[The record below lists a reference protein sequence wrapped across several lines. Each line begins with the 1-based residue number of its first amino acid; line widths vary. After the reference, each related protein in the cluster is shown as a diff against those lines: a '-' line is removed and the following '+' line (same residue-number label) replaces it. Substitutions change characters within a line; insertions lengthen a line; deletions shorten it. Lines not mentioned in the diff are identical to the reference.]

1 MPVTKREAHYG
12 SPKELINYI
21 LDEKHDG
28 EKVGQ
33 VSSINCNPETALLEF
48 RDIQRKYNM
57 KGSRVAYHII
67 QSFSPKDDITE
78 EQANEIG
85 KRLCEELYPDYQ
97 CIISTHVDKG
107 HIHNHICLNAIS
119 LDGKKLEDRLSNE
132 KEGLYGLSDTSDKIA
147 AEYGCFIM
155 PRKTYM
161 KSKTKD
167 YYHQYKEQSWKEKIK
182 EDIEGV
188 LPKCDSLE
196 EFFDE
201 LAIAGYKVR
210 RGKNLSVKCLEME
223 RFARLNT
230 IHPSLSTNSLY
241 TYFKNKDNINLSGIN
256 FKENTF
262 NIDMLSKI
270 IESKTAIEK
279 SSIQTEGKKYSEY
292 QKTRYQ
298 EIKRFYTLKQQ
309 LEYLDK
315 YNIRSFDDIEKQIEF
330 KRSEIK
336 SKNITLKKN
345 KEEYDAIL
353 EKTEKAQDYIRFYK
367 VYEYAKSYQEQ
378 DPKYVMPKEVE
389 IFLNLQ
395 NELQINSLDEA
406 RSLVKSTRQERIDIN
421 KTKKEI
427 LDLQRE
433 LNHLDTIKEEKLIQ
447 SGLFIHNI
455 KFGGNHID
463 YKKSK
468 DDMYCIILPYTKERM
483 YIPKKYTAFNEKY
496 QYYTLFLVD
505 DKEYELYDENRND
518 WFKGYFYK
526 EKKLRAIPISERKR
540 YYKEYNEENILVRIC
555 GKDKEGR
562 YQGICY

>member
-48 RDIQRKYNM
+48 KDIQRKYNM
-57 KGSRVAYHII
+57 KGTRVAYHII
-67 QSFSPKDDITE
+67 QSFSLKDDITE

-97 CIISTHVDKG
+97 CIISTHIDKG

-132 KEGLYGLSDTSDKIA
+132 KEGLYGLSDTCDKIA

-155 PRKTYM
+155 PRKTYL

-182 EDIEGV
+182 EDIEGI

-196 EFFDE
+196 EFLDE
-201 LAIAGYKVR
+201 LSIAGYEVR
-210 RGKNLSVKCLEME
+210 RGKNLSVKCLGME

-241 TYFKNKDNINLSGIN
+241 SYFKNKDNINLSEIN
-256 FKENTF
+256 IKENNF
-262 NIDMLSKI
+262 NIEMLSKI
-270 IESKTAIEK
+270 VESKTAIEK
-279 SSIQTEGKKYSEY
+279 SSTQTEGKKYSEY

-298 EIKRFYTLKQQ
+298 EIKRFYSLKQQ

-315 YNIRSFDDIEKQIEF
+315 YNIKSFDDIEKQIEF

-345 KEEYDAIL
+345 KKKYDAIL
-353 EKTEKAQDYIRFYK
+353 ERTEKAQDYIRFYK
-367 VYEYAKSYQEQ
+367 VYEYARSYQEQ

-389 IFLNLQ
+389 IFLDLQ

-406 RSLVKSTRQERIDIN
+406 RSLIKSTRQERIDIN

-447 SGLFIHNI
+447 SGLFIYNI

-468 DDMYCIILPYTKERM
+468 DDIYCIILPYTKERI
-483 YIPKKYTAFNEKY
+483 YIPKKYTTFNEKY

-505 DKEYELYDENRND
+505 DKEYELYDENDNKIQSITGKD
-518 WFKGYFYK
+518 LEEHVM
-526 EKKLRAIPISERKR
+526 EKK
-540 YYKEYNEENILVRIC
+540 KEI
-555 GKDKEGR
+555 DKL
-562 YQGICY
+562 YSY

>member
-1 MPVTKREAHYG
+1 MPITKREAHYG
-12 SPKELINYI
+12 SPKELISYI

-85 KRLCEELYPDYQ
+85 KRLCKELYPDFQ
-97 CIISTHVDKG
+97 CIISTHIDKG

-119 LDGKKLEDRLSNE
+119 LDGRKLEDRLSNE

-155 PRKTYM
+155 PRKTYL

-167 YYHQYKEQSWKEKIK
+167 YYHQYKEQTWKEKISD
-182 EDIEGV
+182 DIENI

-196 EFFDE
+196 EFLDE
-201 LAIAGYKVR
+201 LSINGYEIR
-210 RGKNLSVKCLEME
+210 RGKNLSVKCLGME

-230 IHPSLSTNSLY
+230 INNNLSISNLY
-241 TYFKNKDNINLSGIN
+241 KYFKNKDKINLNEIDYD
-256 FKENTF
+256 ENNF

-298 EIKRFYTLKQQ
+298 EIKRFYSLKQQ

-315 YNIRSFDDIEKQIEF
+315 YNIKSFDDIEKQIEF

-345 KEEYDAIL
+345 KKDYDAIL
-353 EKTEKAQDYIRFYK
+353 EKTEKAQDYIRLHK
-367 VYEYAKSYQEQ
+367 VYEYALSYKEQ
-378 DPKYVMPKEVE
+378 DPKYIMPKEVE
-389 IFLNLQ
+389 IFLKLQ
-395 NELQINSLDEA
+395 EELQISTIDEA
-406 RSLVKSTRQERIDIN
+406 RNLIKSTRQERLQIN

-433 LNHLDTIKEEKLIQ
+433 LNHLDTIKEEKLSN

-463 YKKSK
+463 YKHSK
-468 DDMYCIILPYTKERM
+468 DNLYCITLPYTKEKM

-496 QYYTLFLVD
+496 QYYTLYLVD
-505 DKEYELYDENRND
+505 DKEYELYDENDN
-518 WFKGYFYK
+518 KIQNITGK
-526 EKKLRAIPISERKR
+526 ELEEHVLNKK
-540 YYKEYNEENILVRIC
+540 KEI
-555 GKDKEGR
+555 DKL
-562 YQGICY
+562 YSY

>member
-48 RDIQRKYNM
+48 KDIQRKYNM

-97 CIISTHVDKG
+97 CIISTHIDKG

-119 LDGKKLEDRLSNE
+119 LDGRKLEDRLSNE
-132 KEGLYGLSDTSDKIA
+132 REGLYGLSDTSDKIA

-155 PRKTYM
+155 PRKTYL

-167 YYHQYKEQSWKEKIK
+167 YYHQYKEQNWKEKIK
-182 EDIEGV
+182 EDIEGI

-196 EFFDE
+196 EFLDE
-201 LAIAGYKVR
+201 LSIAGYEVR
-210 RGKNLSVKCLEME
+210 RGKNLSVKCLGME

-230 IHPSLSTNSLY
+230 IHPSLSTNNLY
-241 TYFKNKDNINLSGIN
+241 SYFKNKDNINLSEIN
-256 FKENTF
+256 IKENNF

-279 SSIQTEGKKYSEY
+279 SSIQTKGKKYSEY

-353 EKTEKAQDYIRFYK
+353 EKTEKAQDYIRLYK

-406 RSLVKSTRQERIDIN
+406 RSLIKSTRQERIDIN

-468 DDMYCIILPYTKERM
+468 DDTYCIILPYTKEKM

-505 DKEYELYDENRND
+505 DKEYELYDENDNKIQNITGKD
-518 WFKGYFYK
+518 LEEHVL
-526 EKKLRAIPISERKR
+526 EKK
-540 YYKEYNEENILVRIC
+540 KEI
-555 GKDKEGR
+555 DKL
-562 YQGICY
+562 YSY

>member
-57 KGSRVAYHII
+57 KGTRVAYHII

-97 CIISTHVDKG
+97 CIISTHIDKG

-155 PRKTYM
+155 PRKTYL

-167 YYHQYKEQSWKEKIK
+167 YYHQYKEQTWKEKIK
-182 EDIEGV
+182 EEIEGI

-196 EFFDE
+196 EFLDE
-201 LAIAGYKVR
+201 LSIAGYEVR
-210 RGKNLSVKCLEME
+210 RGKNLSVKCLGME

-241 TYFKNKDNINLSGIN
+241 SYFKNKDNINLSEIN
-256 FKENTF
+256 IKENNF

-270 IESKTAIEK
+270 VESKTAIEK
-279 SSIQTEGKKYSEY
+279 SSIQTEGRKYSEY

-298 EIKRFYTLKQQ
+298 EIKRFYNLKQQ

-315 YNIRSFDDIEKQIEF
+315 YNIRSFDDIEKQIEL

-345 KEEYDAIL
+345 KKKYDAIL
-353 EKTEKAQDYIRFYK
+353 ERTEKAQDYIRFYK
-367 VYEYAKSYQEQ
+367 VYEYARSYQEQ

-389 IFLNLQ
+389 IFLDLQ

-406 RSLVKSTRQERIDIN
+406 RSLIKSTRQERIDIN

-447 SGLFIHNI
+447 SGLFIYNI

-468 DDMYCIILPYTKERM
+468 DDIYCIILPYTKERI
-483 YIPKKYTAFNEKY
+483 YIPKKYTTFNEKY

-505 DKEYELYDENRND
+505 DKEYELYDENDNKIQSITGKD
-518 WFKGYFYK
+518 LEEHVM
-526 EKKLRAIPISERKR
+526 EKK
-540 YYKEYNEENILVRIC
+540 KEI
-555 GKDKEGR
+555 DKL
-562 YQGICY
+562 YSY

>member
-1 MPVTKREAHYG
+1 MPITKREAHYG

-21 LDEKHDG
+21 LDEKHNG

-33 VSSINCNPETALLEF
+33 ISSINCNSETALLEF

-67 QSFSPKDDITE
+67 QSFSPKDNITE

-85 KRLCEELYPDYQ
+85 KRLCEELYPNFQ
-97 CIISTHVDKG
+97 CIVSTHIDKG

-155 PRKTYM
+155 PRKTYL

-167 YYHQYKEQSWKEKIK
+167 YYHQYKEQTWKEKIK
-182 EDIEGV
+182 EDIEEI

-196 EFFDE
+196 EFLDE
-201 LAIAGYKVR
+201 LSIAGYEVR
-210 RGKNLSVKCLEME
+210 RGKNLSVKCLGME

-230 IHPSLSTNSLY
+230 IHSSLSTNNLY
-241 TYFKNKDNINLSGIN
+241 SYFKNKDKINLSEIN
-256 FKENTF
+256 IKENNF

-279 SSIQTEGKKYSEY
+279 SSNHLEGKKYSEY

-298 EIKRFYTLKQQ
+298 EIRRFYNLKQQ

-315 YNIRSFDDIEKQIEF
+315 YNIRSFDDIEKQIEI

-345 KEEYDAIL
+345 KKEYDEIL
-353 EKTEKAQDYIRFYK
+353 KETEKAQDYIRLYK
-367 VYEYAKSYQEQ
+367 VYEYAKSYKEQ
-378 DPKYVMPKEVE
+378 DPKYIMPKEVE
-389 IFLNLQ
+389 IFLKLQ
-395 NELQINSLDEA
+395 EELQISTIEEA
-406 RSLVKSTRQERIDIN
+406 RDLIKSSRKERIEIN
-421 KTKKEI
+421 KVKKEV

-433 LNHLDTIKEEKLIQ
+433 LNHLDTIKEEKLSK

-463 YKKSK
+463 YEKSK
-468 DDMYCIILPYTKERM
+468 DDEYCIILPYTKEKM

-496 QYYTLFLVD
+496 QYYTLYLVD
-505 DKEYELYDENRND
+505 DKEYKIYDENNKSRNIT
-518 WFKGYFYK
+518 GK
-526 EKKLRAIPISERKR
+526 ELEEHVLNKK
-540 YYKEYNEENILVRIC
+540 KEI
-555 GKDKEGR
+555 DKL
-562 YQGICY
+562 YSY

>member
-48 RDIQRKYNM
+48 KDIQRKYNM
-57 KGSRVAYHII
+57 KGTRVAYHII

-97 CIISTHVDKG
+97 CIISTHIDKG

-119 LDGKKLEDRLSNE
+119 LDGKKIEDRLSNE

-155 PRKTYM
+155 PRKTYL

-182 EDIEGV
+182 EDIEEI

-196 EFFDE
+196 EFLDE
-201 LAIAGYKVR
+201 LSIAGYEIR
-210 RGKNLSVKCLEME
+210 RGKNLSVKCLGME

-230 IHPSLSTNSLY
+230 IHPNLSTNSLY
-241 TYFKNKDNINLSGIN
+241 NYFKNKDNINLSEIN
-256 FKENTF
+256 IKENNF

-279 SSIQTEGKKYSEY
+279 SSTQTEGKKYSEY

-298 EIKRFYTLKQQ
+298 EIKRFYSLKQQ

-315 YNIRSFDDIEKQIEF
+315 YNIRSFDDIEKQIEL

-345 KEEYDAIL
+345 KKKYDAIL
-353 EKTEKAQDYIRFYK
+353 ERTEKAQDYIRLYK

-395 NELQINSLDEA
+395 KELQINSLDEA
-406 RSLVKSTRQERIDIN
+406 RSLIKSTRQERIDIN

-468 DDMYCIILPYTKERM
+468 DDTYCIILPYTKEKM
-483 YIPKKYTAFNEKY
+483 YIPKKYTTFNEKY

-505 DKEYELYDENRND
+505 DKEYELYDENDNKIQSVTGKD
-518 WFKGYFYK
+518 LEEHVM
-526 EKKLRAIPISERKR
+526 EKK
-540 YYKEYNEENILVRIC
+540 KEI
-555 GKDKEGR
+555 DKL
-562 YQGICY
+562 YSY

>member
-48 RDIQRKYNM
+48 KDIQRKYNM
-57 KGSRVAYHII
+57 KGTRVAYHII
-67 QSFSPKDDITE
+67 QSFSLKDDITE

-97 CIISTHVDKG
+97 CIISTHIDKG

-155 PRKTYM
+155 PRKTYL

-182 EDIEGV
+182 EDIEGI

-196 EFFDE
+196 EFLDE
-201 LAIAGYKVR
+201 LSIAGYEVR
-210 RGKNLSVKCLEME
+210 RGKNLSVKCLGME

-241 TYFKNKDNINLSGIN
+241 SYFKNKDNINLSEIN
-256 FKENTF
+256 IKENNF

-279 SSIQTEGKKYSEY
+279 SSTQTEGKKYSEY

-298 EIKRFYTLKQQ
+298 EIKRFYSLKQQ

-315 YNIRSFDDIEKQIEF
+315 YNIKSFDDIEKQIEF

-345 KEEYDAIL
+345 KKKYDAIL
-353 EKTEKAQDYIRFYK
+353 ERTEKAQDYIRFYK
-367 VYEYAKSYQEQ
+367 VYEYARSYQEQ

-389 IFLNLQ
+389 IFLDLQ

-406 RSLVKSTRQERIDIN
+406 RSLIKSTRQERIDIN

-447 SGLFIHNI
+447 SGLFIYNI

-468 DDMYCIILPYTKERM
+468 DDIYCIILPYTKERI
-483 YIPKKYTAFNEKY
+483 YIPKKYTTFNEKY

-505 DKEYELYDENRND
+505 DKEYELYDENDNKIQSITGKD
-518 WFKGYFYK
+518 LEEHVM
-526 EKKLRAIPISERKR
+526 EKK
-540 YYKEYNEENILVRIC
+540 KEI
-555 GKDKEGR
+555 DKL
-562 YQGICY
+562 YSY

>member
-57 KGSRVAYHII
+57 KGTRVAYHII

-97 CIISTHVDKG
+97 CIISTHIDKG

-155 PRKTYM
+155 PRKTYL

-167 YYHQYKEQSWKEKIK
+167 YYHQYKEQTWKEKIK
-182 EDIEGV
+182 EEIEGI

-196 EFFDE
+196 EFLDE
-201 LAIAGYKVR
+201 LSIAGYEVR
-210 RGKNLSVKCLEME
+210 RGKNLSVKCLGIE

-241 TYFKNKDNINLSGIN
+241 SYFKNKDNINLSEIN
-256 FKENTF
+256 IKENNF

-270 IESKTAIEK
+270 VESKTAIEK
-279 SSIQTEGKKYSEY
+279 SSIQTEGRKYSEY

-298 EIKRFYTLKQQ
+298 EIKRFYNLKQQ

-315 YNIRSFDDIEKQIEF
+315 YNIRSFDDIEKQIEL

-345 KEEYDAIL
+345 KKKYDAIL
-353 EKTEKAQDYIRFYK
+353 ERTEKAQDYIRFYK
-367 VYEYAKSYQEQ
+367 VYEYARSYQEQ

-389 IFLNLQ
+389 IFLDLQ

-406 RSLVKSTRQERIDIN
+406 RSLIKSTRQERIDIN

-447 SGLFIHNI
+447 SGLFIYNI

-468 DDMYCIILPYTKERM
+468 DDIYCIILPYTKERI
-483 YIPKKYTAFNEKY
+483 YIPKKYTTFNEKY

-505 DKEYELYDENRND
+505 DKEYELYDENDNKIQSITGKD
-518 WFKGYFYK
+518 LEEHVM
-526 EKKLRAIPISERKR
+526 EKK
-540 YYKEYNEENILVRIC
+540 KEI
-555 GKDKEGR
+555 DKL
-562 YQGICY
+562 YSY

>member
-48 RDIQRKYNM
+48 KDIQRKYNM

-67 QSFSPKDDITE
+67 QSFSPKDNITE

-97 CIISTHVDKG
+97 CIISTHIDKG

-119 LDGKKLEDRLSNE
+119 LDGRKLEDRLSNE
-132 KEGLYGLSDTSDKIA
+132 REGLYGLSDTSDKIA

-155 PRKTYM
+155 PRKTYL

-167 YYHQYKEQSWKEKIK
+167 YYHQYKEQNWKEKIK
-182 EDIEGV
+182 EDIEGI

-196 EFFDE
+196 EFLDE
-201 LAIAGYKVR
+201 LSIAGYEVR
-210 RGKNLSVKCLEME
+210 RGKNLSVKCLGMK

-241 TYFKNKDNINLSGIN
+241 SYFKNKDNINLSEIN
-256 FKENTF
+256 IKENNF

-270 IESKTAIEK
+270 IESKSAIEK
-279 SSIQTEGKKYSEY
+279 SSIQTEGRKYNEY

-298 EIKRFYTLKQQ
+298 EIKRFYSLKQQ
-309 LEYLDK
+309 LEFLDK
-315 YNIRSFDDIEKQIEF
+315 YDIKSFEDIEKQISF

-336 SKNITLKKN
+336 SLNITLKKN

-353 EKTEKAQDYIRFYK
+353 EKTEKAQDYIRLYK

-395 NELQINSLDEA
+395 EELQINSLDEA
-406 RSLVKSTRQERIDIN
+406 RNLIKSTRQERIDIN

-468 DDMYCIILPYTKERM
+468 DDTYCIILPYTKEKI

-505 DKEYELYDENRND
+505 DKEYELYDENDNKIQNITGKD
-518 WFKGYFYK
+518 LEEHVL
-526 EKKLRAIPISERKR
+526 EKK
-540 YYKEYNEENILVRIC
+540 KEI
-555 GKDKEGR
+555 DKL
-562 YQGICY
+562 YSY

>member
-57 KGSRVAYHII
+57 KGTRVAYHII

-97 CIISTHVDKG
+97 CIISTHIDKG

-155 PRKTYM
+155 PRKTYL

-167 YYHQYKEQSWKEKIK
+167 YYHQYKEQTWKEKIK
-182 EDIEGV
+182 EEIEGI

-196 EFFDE
+196 EFLDE
-201 LAIAGYKVR
+201 LSIAGYEVR
-210 RGKNLSVKCLEME
+210 RGKNLSVKCLGME

-230 IHPSLSTNSLY
+230 IHPNLSTNSLY
-241 TYFKNKDNINLSGIN
+241 SYFKNKDNINLSEIN
-256 FKENTF
+256 IKENNF
-262 NIDMLSKI
+262 NIDVLSKI
-270 IESKTAIEK
+270 VESKTAIEK
-279 SSIQTEGKKYSEY
+279 SSIQTEGRKYSEY

-298 EIKRFYTLKQQ
+298 EIKRFYNLKQQ

-315 YNIRSFDDIEKQIEF
+315 YNIRSFDDIEKQIEL

-345 KEEYDAIL
+345 KKKYDAIL
-353 EKTEKAQDYIRFYK
+353 ERTEKAQDYIRLYK

-378 DPKYVMPKEVE
+378 DSKYVMPKEVE

-395 NELQINSLDEA
+395 KKLQINSLDKA
-406 RSLVKSTRQERIDIN
+406 RSLIKSTRQERIDIN

-468 DDMYCIILPYTKERM
+468 DDMYCIILPYTKERI
-483 YIPKKYTAFNEKY
+483 YIPKKYTTFNEKY

-505 DKEYELYDENRND
+505 DKEYELYDENDNKVQSITGKD
-518 WFKGYFYK
+518 LEEHVM
-526 EKKLRAIPISERKR
+526 EKK
-540 YYKEYNEENILVRIC
+540 KEI
-555 GKDKEGR
+555 DKL
-562 YQGICY
+562 YSY

>member
-21 LDEKHDG
+21 LDEKHNG

-48 RDIQRKYNM
+48 KDIQRKYNM
-57 KGSRVAYHII
+57 KGTRVAYHII

-97 CIISTHVDKG
+97 CIISTHIDKG

-155 PRKTYM
+155 SRKTYL

-182 EDIEGV
+182 EDIEGI

-196 EFFDE
+196 EFLDE
-201 LAIAGYKVR
+201 LSIAGYEVR
-210 RGKNLSVKCLEME
+210 REKNLSVKCLGME

-230 IHPSLSTNSLY
+230 IHPNLSTNSLY
-241 TYFKNKDNINLSGIN
+241 SYFKNKDNINLSEIN
-256 FKENTF
+256 IKENNF
-262 NIDMLSKI
+262 NIEMLSKI
-270 IESKTAIEK
+270 VESKTAIEK
-279 SSIQTEGKKYSEY
+279 SSIQTEGRKYSEY

-298 EIKRFYTLKQQ
+298 EIKRFYNLKQQ

-315 YNIRSFDDIEKQIEF
+315 YNIKSFDDIEKQIEF

-345 KEEYDAIL
+345 KKKYDAIL
-353 EKTEKAQDYIRFYK
+353 ERTEKAQDYIRLYK
-367 VYEYAKSYQEQ
+367 VYEYARSYQEQ

-389 IFLNLQ
+389 IFLDLQ

-406 RSLVKSTRQERIDIN
+406 RSLIKSTRQERIDIN

-447 SGLFIHNI
+447 SGLFIYNI

-468 DDMYCIILPYTKERM
+468 DDIYCIILPYTKERI
-483 YIPKKYTAFNEKY
+483 YIPKKYTTFNEKY

-505 DKEYELYDENRND
+505 DKKYELYDENDNKIQSITGKD
-518 WFKGYFYK
+518 LEEHVM
-526 EKKLRAIPISERKR
+526 EKK
-540 YYKEYNEENILVRIC
+540 KEI
-555 GKDKEGR
+555 DKL
-562 YQGICY
+562 YSY